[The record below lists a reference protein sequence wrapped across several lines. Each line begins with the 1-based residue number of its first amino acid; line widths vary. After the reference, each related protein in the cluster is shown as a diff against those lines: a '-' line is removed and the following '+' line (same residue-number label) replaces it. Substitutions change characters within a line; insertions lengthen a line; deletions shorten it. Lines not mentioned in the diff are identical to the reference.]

1 MKGPRVLGTLAA
13 LLLCGILFT
22 AAAGRA
28 LAQSH
33 PGPPPRGPEG
43 PGGPGG
49 PPTSGTGRPGS
60 DSASSTGVLRSPS
73 GRPFGPPGRWWD
85 DKSVVKAVGI
95 TQGQQRTMDAIFDA
109 NKATIVDTYKTLLSE
124 RSKLQTLTKTPQVDQ
139 AQVFAA
145 IDRVNQ
151 AHAAL
156 EKATTQMLLEIRQQM
171 QPDQISRLEH
181 LPVTPTQ

>member
-1 MKGPRVLGTLAA
+1 
-13 LLLCGILFT
+13 
-22 AAAGRA
+22 
-28 LAQSH
+28 
-33 PGPPPRGPEG
+33 
-43 PGGPGG
+43 
-49 PPTSGTGRPGS
+49 
-60 DSASSTGVLRSPS
+60 
-73 GRPFGPPGRWWD
+73 
-85 DKSVVKAVGI
+85 
-95 TQGQQRTMDAIFDA
+95 MDAIFDA